1 MSWKDDVEEN
11 IKCGLIEILI
21 LSLLSHED
29 MYGYRIK
36 TELAEQT
43 NHTFIVKEGSLYGPL
58 YRMQERGLISSRKEL
73 VGEKRFRNYYH
84 IEQAGKEYL
93 QYAVQQFSLIYDG
106 ANQLIQG
113 VNTDEGTKRNGDL

>member
-21 LSLLSHED
+21 LSLLSRED

-43 NHTFIVKEGSLYGPL
+43 SHTFIVKEGSLYGPL

-84 IEQAGKEYL
+84 IEEAGKEYL
-93 QYAVQQFSLIYDG
+93 QYAVQQFLLIYDG

-113 VNTDEGTKRNGDL
+113 VHID